1 MVNAAPRGRPSG
13 AEAALMMQGPKES
26 CSRCSSL
33 TRGRFLHAKE
43 GLIKATETSM
53 LCVDASVKCLTEKIQ
68 RSL

>member
-1 MVNAAPRGRPSG
+1 MVNAAPRGRLSG
-13 AEAALMMQGPKES
+13 ALMMQGPKES

-33 TRGRFLHAKE
+33 MRNSSFLHAKE
-43 GLIKATETSM
+43 VLIKATRVSM